1 MIIDTETVI
10 SDLNINSLLDLRKL
24 APLEKGLGMK
34 SNRSAL
40 GRKFGVDRRTVT
52 KYRHGFQKSK
62 TRNKA
67 SYLDQYEPVIRSLLD
82 NKSKIFS

>member
-34 SNRSAL
+34 LNRSAL

-52 KYRHGFQKSK
+52 KYIHGFQKSTLFSK
-62 TRNKA
+62 HWLIRHRYR
-67 SYLDQYEPVIRSLLD
+67 SGMRRMLDTDLLA
-82 NKSKIFS
+82 